1 MDTAAISYRVADF
14 LKNHPPFHVMEQE
27 DLIKLAQ
34 CGRVKFFEPN
44 QYVVSGGTSGLN
56 VFVIQQGT
64 VLLWDERGGEAKL
77 LDVRGAGD
85 MLGIHVDNV
94 RSSPYSARSA
104 SDVLIYSFPADEFES
119 LVQKYPQAK
128 QYVSVH
134 GNITAVHRSS
144 QERRG
149 PQDLFLRQLAVEKK
163 LPACDAQASIRE
175 AAQCMLETE
184 RESVVVLDANQQARA
199 VLTAQSFLKWVAN
212 GGGDPQA
219 PVAALFGDAPPA
231 IGPDASATDAVLAL
245 GATDA
250 GALAIT
256 SNGTPNGQVQGLV
269 TPRDLQPVFGDQPVE
284 ILREIR
290 RATNPNGL
298 RELNLRA
305 RSLALRYLDNAVRPT
320 G

>member
-1 MDTAAISYRVADF
+1 
-14 LKNHPPFHVMEQE
+14 MEQE
-27 DLIKLAQ
+27 DLLKLAQ
-34 CGRVKFFEPN
+34 RGRVKFFEPN

-64 VLLWDERGGEAKL
+64 VLLWDERGSEAKL

-85 MLGIHVDNV
+85 MIGIRVDNV

-104 SDVLIYSFPADEFES
+104 SDVLIYSFPADEFET
-119 LVQKYPQAK
+119 LVQKYPHAK

-149 PQDLFLRQLAVEKK
+149 PQNVSLRSLALEKR
-163 LPACDAQASIRE
+163 LPVCNDQASIRE
-175 AAQCMLETE
+175 AAQCLLEAG
-184 RESVVVLDANQQARA
+184 RESVVVVDSNQQARA
-199 VLTAQSFLKWVAN
+199 VLTAQSFVKWAAD
-212 GGGDPQA
+212 GGDPQA
-219 PVAALFGDAPPA
+219 PVSALFGDAPSSIRA
-231 IGPDASATDAVLAL
+231 DASTADAVLAL

-250 GALAIT
+250 GALTIT
-256 SNGTPNGQVQGLV
+256 SDGTAQGRVQRLV
-269 TPRDLQPVFGDQPVE
+269 TSRDLQEAFGDQPVE

-290 RATNPNGL
+290 RAENPKEL

-305 RSLALRYLDNAVRPT
+305 R
-320 G
+320 